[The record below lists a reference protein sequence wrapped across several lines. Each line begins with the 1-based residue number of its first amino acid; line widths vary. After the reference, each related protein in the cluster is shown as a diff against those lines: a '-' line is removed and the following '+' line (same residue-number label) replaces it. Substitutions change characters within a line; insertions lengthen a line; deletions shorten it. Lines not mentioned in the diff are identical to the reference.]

1 MYVRSK
7 APLRISF
14 AGGGTDVPPFPCA
27 AGGAVVSCAIARYAY
42 AGLIRRATEQPSAA
56 PRSIQ
61 VGLFDRADG
70 TGRPNADPFLDAVVN
85 RFAPR
90 DEFSTD
96 FDVLS
101 GCDAPVGSGLG
112 RSSTVMVA
120 LVGLL
125 NEYSRRGLTP
135 PELAQLAYQIERK
148 DLALAGG
155 LQDYYSAVYGGLN
168 YLTFTD
174 SGVEVQPLAVSGQL
188 LDELEDRLL
197 LCFVNLTRDSGRIIE
212 AQRDS
217 LTVGN
222 RTVFEAMTQQRGYA
236 DEMKRLFEAGK
247 LAEAGELLHE
257 AWECKKKFTS
267 MISTPAVDEAYE
279 IARKHGA
286 LGGKLTGAGGG
297 GFLLLYCPME
307 RRSDIATAM
316 SRAGL
321 RPEPVKLDNAGV
333 RAWSADHGPTRTF
346 EYGFG

>member
-14 AGGGTDVPPFPCA
+14 AGGGTDVPPFPCDS
-27 AGGAVVSCAIARYAY
+27 GGAVVSCAIARYAY
-42 AGLIRRATEQPSAA
+42 AGLVRSDVTRPAAT

-61 VGLFDRADG
+61 VGLFDRVECSG
-70 TGRPNADPFLDAVVN
+70 ELSTDPFLDAVVR
-85 RFAPR
+85 RFAPH
-90 DEFSTD
+90 DGFAID

-125 NEYSRRGLTP
+125 NEYSREGMAP
-135 PELAQLAYQIERK
+135 AELARLAYQIERQ
-148 DLALAGG
+148 DLRLAGG

-168 YLTFTD
+168 YITFSD
-174 SGVEVQPLAVSGQL
+174 AGVEVQRLAVSGQL

-212 AQRDS
+212 AQTSS
-217 LTVGN
+217 LSSGNTATVD
-222 RTVFEAMTQQRGYA
+222 AMQQQRGYA

-247 LAEAGELLHE
+247 LGEAGELLHE

-267 MISTPAVDEAYE
+267 LVSTPAVDEAYE

-307 RRSDIATAM
+307 RRSEIATAM
-316 SRAGL
+316 TRAGL
-321 RPEPVKLDNAGV
+321 RPEPVKLDNSGV
-333 RAWSADHGPTRTF
+333 RAWSSEHGPTRTF
-346 EYGFG
+346 EGGFG